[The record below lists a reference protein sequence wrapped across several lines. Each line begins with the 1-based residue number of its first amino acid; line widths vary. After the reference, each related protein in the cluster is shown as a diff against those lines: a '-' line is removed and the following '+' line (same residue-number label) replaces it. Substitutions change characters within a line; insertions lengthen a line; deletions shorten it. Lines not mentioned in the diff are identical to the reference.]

1 MRFIGIIEPNKTVVQ
16 SIVDFFLS
24 KEEFSILF
32 ICQSLDEYK
41 ALPVHNRKRADVLF
55 IEAGTNYYDHFQ
67 QIKYLKSI
75 NSHYQ
80 IVLLYTPP
88 LLRPGVI
95 CFLDRQQLEFALESN
110 FGEGIAVR
118 LKQEEETAD
127 PQTSVINSSTTL
139 LTTRETEIAEL
150 VVTGLTNKAIADT
163 LYISTY
169 TVNAHLRRIFSKLSI
184 RTRTE
189 LAFKMI
195 NL

>member
-1 MRFIGIIEPNKTVVQ
+1 MRFIGIIEQNKTVVQ
-16 SIVDFFLS
+16 SIIDFFLS

-41 ALPVHNRKRADVLF
+41 SVPVHNRKRADILF
-55 IEAGTNYYDHFQ
+55 IEASNNYYDHFQ

-88 LLRPGVI
+88 PLRPGAI
-95 CFLDRQQLEFALESN
+95 CFLDRQQLKSALESN
-110 FGEGIAVR
+110 FSENITMQ
-118 LKQEEETAD
+118 LKQGTETGENNHQ
-127 PQTSVINSSTTL
+127 PLPVSVSL

-150 VVTGLTNKAIADT
+150 VITGLTNKAIGQA

-169 TVNAHLRRIFSKLSI
+169 TVNTHLRRIFSKLSI
-184 RTRTE
+184 KSRTE